1 MTDRPCPSPQPAPP
15 QVTVNQYGWV
25 SFSTDRGD
33 LIGHYVQVVYRSD
46 RTVELWE
53 PSQPPR
59 KVYAIS
65 DAAVS
70 YEQGQ
75 RAIKKTPTWAIV
87 LAIIGFFVFLLGL
100 LFLLVK
106 ETTYVPTNTVR
117 FTDPHGRTLVV
128 TL

>member
-1 MTDRPCPSPQPAPP
+1 M
-15 QVTVNQYGWV
+15 TVNRYGRV
-25 SFSTDRGD
+25 SFSTDRGH
-33 LIGHYVQVVYRSD
+33 LTAHYFQLVFRSN
-46 RTVELWE
+46 RSVELWE
-53 PSQPPR
+53 RSQPPR
-59 KVYAIS
+59 LVYTMS
-65 DAAVS
+65 DASVA

-87 LAIIGFFVFLLGL
+87 LAVLGLFVFLLGL

-117 FTDPHGRTLVV
+117 FTDPYGRTLVV